1 MGDFN
6 ARHRE
11 LGSHHTNN
19 ANGVRWKAFLDATEV
34 AVLTGNNLPTHVQG
48 GRLDYVVT
56 LNMPT
61 YTVVTSLVRNLLSD
75 HFALETTIPIG
86 STAPANRK
94 RLDVPTARLGQLT
107 AYVEAWYSA
116 TRDTYT
122 DADSLYGSLTDIIE
136 DFVEGTRGPT
146 QSNKPCQRTYARDPR
161 IVNCQQTLATYQ
173 RQWQKNPGDHEAREA
188 MVVVARHLTE
198 LRQEV
203 RKIYWNDFLAK
214 VRQTKSLQ
222 EVWQHVNQ
230 VRGKKRRPTCTPDP
244 AAKAQEL
251 MYDWK
256 GASSLSGLPRHH
268 QEELAN
274 QRQRRRDLVHQNVI
288 LEDDTCVAI
297 THDEL
302 LYAVKR
308 GKSTAPG
315 KDGLTYNVL
324 NAIIAIKGNNPIVD
338 LLNMSYNS
346 VQFSMTQLRPLEL
359 IQNEAMR
366 IILGCPRTAKIEV
379 LRAELDM
386 PSIVFRIQEIACRA
400 TSLLLCS
407 GAPSFKQNLT
417 YLHHN
422 PRYPVTPF
430 VKKIV
435 SLLRSV
441 GIMEECLGVIT
452 SPRQPTWRPHRV
464 SVDIEKLTQR
474 KSEWIPQVLR
484 NHFLLKLSQY
494 SHRQVIHIYCDG
506 SVDGSKSGCG
516 VFIRDYTTP
525 DQYTDTEVTRR
536 LPHHLSSTRAELYA
550 ILQALHTVIALNK
563 DVYIFVDSQA
573 ALYELLSTSPC
584 DCDLVNKCFVA
595 IDGLEQSGARVQFVW
610 IPSHVGIKFNER
622 ADFLARQALQ
632 DDTVDPGA
640 EYTLGYI
647 RNKIKTYVSN
657 TITDQL
663 EHCCIIGSTSS
674 RHYVDII
681 HNSHHTYGRHSDL
694 YDVTAMR
701 LRLGY
706 KYYWEVSG
714 SPAVSCTLCHQPR
727 GHSLK
732 H

>member
-122 DADSLYGSLTDIIE
+122 DANSLYGSLTDIIE

-230 VRGKKRRPTCTPDP
+230 
-244 AAKAQEL
+244 
-251 MYDWK
+251 
-256 GASSLSGLPRHH
+256 
-268 QEELAN
+268 EELAN

-324 NAIIAIKGNNPIVD
+324 NAIIAIK
-338 LLNMSYNS
+338 

-400 TSLLLCS
+400 TSHLLCS

-484 NHFLLKLSQY
+484 NHFVLKLSQY

-516 VFIRDYTTP
+516 VLIRDYTTP
-525 DQYTDTEVTRR
+525 DQYTDTESNLVPGFNLYGYHLMLVLNLTREQIFLLDKPSR
-536 LPHHLSSTRAELYA
+536 MIQWTL
-550 ILQALHTVIALNK
+550 VLN
-563 DVYIFVDSQA
+563 
-573 ALYELLSTSPC
+573 
-584 DCDLVNKCFVA
+584 
-595 IDGLEQSGARVQFVW
+595 
-610 IPSHVGIKFNER
+610 
-622 ADFLARQALQ
+622 
-632 DDTVDPGA
+632 
-640 EYTLGYI
+640 TL
-647 RNKIKTYVSN
+647 
-657 TITDQL
+657 
-663 EHCCIIGSTSS
+663 
-674 RHYVDII
+674 
-681 HNSHHTYGRHSDL
+681 
-694 YDVTAMR
+694 
-701 LRLGY
+701 
-706 KYYWEVSG
+706 
-714 SPAVSCTLCHQPR
+714 
-727 GHSLK
+727 
-732 H
+732 

>member
-1 MGDFN
+1 MWVLIGDSEDVGMGLVINEAKTKFQSSLRVCR
-6 ARHRE
+6 APRI
-11 LGSHHTNN
+11 
-19 ANGVRWKAFLDATEV
+19 NGVPITRVPTYKYLGVQISHKKCVQTV
-34 AVLTGNNLPTHVQG
+34 THVRDICLPRLAPLRVLANS
-48 GRLDYVVT
+48 GRGVG
-56 LNMPT
+56 
-61 YTVVTSLVRNLLSD
+61 
-75 HFALETTIPIG
+75 IPILRMFYI
-86 STAPANRK
+86 SVIR
-94 RLDVPTARLGQLT
+94 
-107 AYVEAWYSA
+107 
-116 TRDTYT
+116 
-122 DADSLYGSLTDIIE
+122 SLID
-136 DFVEGTRGPT
+136 
-146 QSNKPCQRTYARDPR
+146 YAA
-161 IVNCQQTLATYQ
+161 IVL
-173 RQWQKNPGDHEAREA
+173 
-188 MVVVARHLTE
+188 
-198 LRQEV
+198 
-203 RKIYWNDFLAK
+203 
-214 VRQTKSLQ
+214 
-222 EVWQHVNQ
+222 
-230 VRGKKRRPTCTPDP
+230 
-244 AAKAQEL
+244 
-251 MYDWK
+251 
-256 GASSLSGLPRHH
+256 
-268 QEELAN
+268 
-274 QRQRRRDLVHQNVI
+274 
-288 LEDDTCVAI
+288 
-297 THDEL
+297 
-302 LYAVKR
+302 
-308 GKSTAPG
+308 
-315 KDGLTYNVL
+315 
-324 NAIIAIKGNNPIVD
+324 
-338 LLNMSYNS
+338 

-400 TSLLLCS
+400 TSRLLCS

-516 VFIRDYTTP
+516 VLIRDYTTP

-681 HNSHHTYGRHSDL
+681 HNSHHTYGRHSAL